1 MDNTFHNAHLYQK
14 ITEKIKAQL
23 NSDTLRPGDRVPSVE
38 EIKSTYGVSHITAM
52 RVFKDL
58 STEGLIHLIR
68 GKGYF
73 VSDSK
78 RSPVINKQCIAAMLR
93 TSRMYTYFDNF
104 LNDMNAGIHR
114 ECLCNGY
121 DVLYPHAVISISDSK
136 LFMDKNASEEI
147 IGAAVN
153 TEDRVDGFIFDG
165 CVPDDVIEKI
175 LRKVSKPIVIVDR
188 KSKLPVDS
196 VYSDCTKGTRSALDM
211 TIKMGYDNFIIPR
224 SSNCIPNVKD
234 RIAAF
239 LDALKTLCIPSEN
252 IHIIEDAYLKD
263 WNILYEE
270 IISIRNSIPSQAK
283 ILIFAPTD
291 ANGRYICDKLNEN
304 KIIPGKD
311 IGLLSYGGFGYAYY
325 KEQELTTVKID
336 PDKMGRKAVNVLI
349 DRVSGKNQKKPS
361 EHIVEVTLSMGKTI

>member
-78 RSPVINKQCIAAMLR
+78 RSPVNKQCIAAMLR

-147 IGAAVN
+147 IRTAIN

-175 LRKVSKPIVIVDR
+175 QEKVSKPIVIIDR

-211 TIKMGYDNFIIPR
+211 TIKMGYDKFIVLR
-224 SSNCIPNVKD
+224 STNCIPNVRE
-234 RIAAF
+234 RISVF
-239 LDALKTLCIPSEN
+239 IDALNSSHIPPER
-252 IHIIEDAYLKD
+252 IHIIEDAYIKD
-263 WNILYEE
+263 WDTVFGE
-270 IISIRNSIPSQAK
+270 IFSLRKSLPAKDK
-283 ILIFAPTD
+283 ILVFAPTD
-291 ANGRYICDKLNEN
+291 ANGRYICDKLHEN
-304 KIIPGKD
+304 NVVPGKN
-311 IGLLSYGGFGYAYY
+311 IGVLSYGGFGFAYY
-325 KEQELTTVKID
+325 KEPELTTIKID

-349 DRVSGKNQKKPS
+349 DRISGKNQGKVS
-361 EHIVEVTLSMGKTI
+361 EHVVEVTLSMGKTI